1 MLALPPARLGAD
13 PHDAGGDAETER
25 AMTPRCIK
33 CQGLLVLRQYYD
45 FFETCFSWRCVNCG
59 LILDRV
65 IAENRRKSM
74 AGSPG
79 LDR

>member
-1 MLALPPARLGAD
+1 
-13 PHDAGGDAETER
+13 
-25 AMTPRCIK
+25 MTPRCIR
-33 CQGLLVLRQYYD
+33 CEGLLVLRQYYD

-65 IAENRRKSM
+65 IAENRQKSL

-79 LDR
+79 ADR